1 MSDRVRLPN
10 RRSAE
15 TWAFPFSLPTG
26 GVIHCT
32 ATYGRDGS
40 MQIKEVFL
48 DAGKTGT
55 VFESMACDSATL
67 VSIALQ
73 YGATK
78 EVLAHSMIRNPDGSF
93 ASPIGVVLD
102 DMVMG

>member
-1 MSDRVRLPN
+1 MSNRVRLPN

-15 TWAFPFSLPTG
+15 TWEFPFPLPTG
-26 GVIHCT
+26 GAIHCI

-67 VSIALQ
+67 ASLALQ
-73 YGATK
+73 YGAPK
-78 EVLAHSMIRNPDGSF
+78 EVLAHSMIRNPDGSR
-93 ASPIGVVLD
+93 ASPIGVVID